1 MMIGMKQV
9 INMDYSKLKP
19 LILPLTAVVVL
30 LGITYFGNQIYF
42 EITGKPGEDLSYIF
56 YEFNQS
62 VPFIPETIYPY
73 VLAYPFWA
81 GTFIYVGYRSEE
93 NMHTLIVLIFI
104 TFLICGFTY
113 FFFQSDVQ
121 TWRETSGLFD
131 RTDHTF
137 TESIVFWIYNAAG
150 PRNANPSMHTLI
162 SWLCVLGIRL
172 DKTMPKPAKILVWFL
187 ALAIIIATQTLK
199 QHYIIDAITAVIIA
213 EGFYWLI
220 KGSKAVNVS
229 KHAFDRLNKRFN
241 LDQ

>member
-1 MMIGMKQV
+1 MV
-9 INMDYSKLKP
+9 
-19 LILPLTAVVVL
+19 TVVVL

-42 EITGKPGEDLSYIF
+42 ELTGKPGEDLSYIF
-56 YEFNQS
+56 YEFNQL
-62 VPFIPETIYPY
+62 VPFIPATIYPY

-81 GTFIYVGYRSEE
+81 GTFIYVSYRSQH
-93 NMHTLIVLIFI
+93 NMHTLLVLVVI

-131 RTDHTF
+131 RSDHTF

-150 PRNANPSMHTLI
+150 PRNANPSMHTLM
-162 SWLCVLGIRL
+162 SWLCILGARL
-172 DKTMPKPAKILVWFL
+172 DKTMPKTVKAFIWVM

-199 QHYIIDAITAVIIA
+199 QHYIIDVITAVAIA

-220 KGSKAVNVS
+220 KDSRAVTVS
-229 KHAFDRLNKRFN
+229 KQFFDRLNRRFN
-241 LDQ
+241 LDG